1 PCSGFGTLRR
11 NPDLKW
17 RFKTDDLERLV
28 VQQASILQAASRL
41 VRPGGWLVY
50 ATCSLLREE
59 NQDQVLAFLE
69 ASEQFE
75 LESPM
80 QVLQS
85 QGISLGRELAL
96 ESAGKHHGMVWQTDP
111 SSDGCDGFFA
121 ARMRRR
127 V

>member
-1 PCSGFGTLRR
+1 
-11 NPDLKW
+11 
-17 RFKTDDLERLV
+17 
-28 VQQASILQAASRL
+28 
-41 VRPGGWLVY
+41 
-50 ATCSLLREE
+50 
-59 NQDQVLAFLE
+59 VLAFLE

-75 LESPM
+75 LESPK

-96 ESAGKHHGMVWQTDP
+96 ERAGKHHGMVWQTDP
-111 SSDGCDGFFA
+111 SIDGCDGFFA